1 MNLYEMFYKKQL
13 PKDLQE
19 KTESFASQG
28 KSTGEVLFRIGYYI
42 GRNFEKYRDE
52 LTGGE
57 NEV

>member
-19 KTESFASQG
+19 KTEGFASQG

-42 GRNFEKYRDE
+42 GKHFEEYRDE
-52 LTGGE
+52 FIGKE
-57 NEV
+57 E